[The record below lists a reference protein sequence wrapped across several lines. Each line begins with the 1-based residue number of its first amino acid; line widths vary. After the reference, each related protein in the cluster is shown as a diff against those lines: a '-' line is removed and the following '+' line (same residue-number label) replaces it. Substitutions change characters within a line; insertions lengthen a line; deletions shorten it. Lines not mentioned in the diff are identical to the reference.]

1 MTTTK
6 IQVVNQDL
14 DDHFTEQYGK
24 ETFLSTYELD
34 KSNWQKMVAGERKMP
49 KVFKLLMMR
58 EKEIMRLNDV
68 INLVS
73 KNIDTQALIE
83 HLEAKDAQE
92 ISELRSENDRLKSC
106 LRMVV
111 SQQQHSYK
119 ATQKLIEKL
128 K

>member
-1 MTTTK
+1 
-6 IQVVNQDL
+6 
-14 DDHFTEQYGK
+14 
-24 ETFLSTYELD
+24 
-34 KSNWQKMVAGERKMP
+34 MP